1 MKVKNEFP
9 YLLMISDDGYAYSGK
24 VRYLLHISELNEII
38 NACNKTLKLYEEKN
52 ESEEGI
58 EKENDIAEEDEYISI
73 IKENRKFKTKK
84 TAIYLMYDEHTKYY
98 KIGRSLN
105 PTKREKTLQSE
116 KPSIVLKYS
125 FSGVI
130 DDESALH
137 DKFKDKRIRGE
148 WFNLDELDI
157 DYIIKYF
164 K

>member
-1 MKVKNEFP
+1 MIIRTDLP
-9 YLLMISDDGYAYSGK
+9 YMVMISKDGFAYTGK
-24 VRYLLHISELNEII
+24 VRFLLNISELNEII
-38 NACNKTLKLYEEKN
+38 NACNKTLKMYEAKN
-52 ESEEGI
+52 ETEESI

-73 IKENRKFKTKK
+73 IKENRKFNTKK

-98 KIGRSLN
+98 KIARSLN
-105 PTKREKTLQSE
+105 PNKRERTLQSE

-130 DDESALH
+130 NDERDLH
-137 DKFKDKRIRGE
+137 DKFKDKRIMGE